1 MNNKRNNSNDHLGR
15 KSSIDGVSS
24 YRLTD
29 IPETA
34 VISLMF
40 LDEHRFVKIK
50 QNGNISLIK

>member
-1 MNNKRNNSNDHLGR
+1 MNNKRNNSSDHPVR
-15 KSSIDGVSS
+15 KSSIDGISS

-34 VISLMF
+34 VTSLVF

-50 QNGNISLIK
+50 QNGNISLTK